1 MYQQVSWSRVFDA
14 TISTQNMPADCT
26 YSLALLT
33 ASKFGLP
40 ESIIQRARE
49 LTKYCDA
56 ETEGQSWESNVK
68 LGQHDT
74 STNIHH
80 VVSILEETAGK
91 DGCIQIPPSYM
102 SPPSFEGN
110 SCVYILQIGDD
121 ERKMRYYVGETD
133 SLARRL
139 SEHRSK
145 GKDWSTLIAVAIK
158 IEEGKS
164 LARGI
169 ESLVIQRM
177 AKSGFDMVSIAD
189 GTSIR

>member
-1 MYQQVSWSRVFDA
+1 MFDA
-14 TISTQNMPADCT
+14 IISTQNMSADCT
-26 YSLALLT
+26 CSLALLT

-49 LTKYCDA
+49 LTKYYDA
-56 ETEGQSWESNVK
+56 KTEGQSWESNVK
-68 LGQHDT
+68 FGQHAT
-74 STNIHH
+74 STNIHY
-80 VVSILEETAGK
+80 VVSILKETAGK

-145 GKDWSTLIAVAIK
+145 GKDWSTLIAIAIK

-164 LARGI
+164 LARSI
-169 ESLVIQRM
+169 ERLVIQRM
-177 AKSGFDMVSIAD
+177 AKSGFDMVSVAD